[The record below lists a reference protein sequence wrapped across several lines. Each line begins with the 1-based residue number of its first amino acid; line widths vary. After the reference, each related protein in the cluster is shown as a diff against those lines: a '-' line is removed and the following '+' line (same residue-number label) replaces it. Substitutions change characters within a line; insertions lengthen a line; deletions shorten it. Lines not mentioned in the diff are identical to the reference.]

1 MFAQAKILRRKL
13 DESKMVEQDAPEDA
27 DTYALRVKEG
37 DLLLVMTDGV
47 SDNLFNHEIQKIVN
61 QHIKEYEEQDEI
73 SAEALSEKIAQA
85 AAQKVRAKGRTPF
98 SEKYKKQF
106 RS

>member
-1 MFAQAKILRRKL
+1 M
-13 DESKMVEQDAPEDA
+13 
-27 DTYALRVKEG
+27 
-37 DLLLVMTDGV
+37 
-47 SDNLFNHEIQKIVN
+47 N